1 MSSTPL
7 FLMNKVQLDVNEDNF
22 EQGVIQFSS
31 NNKNVEAEIKHNRST
46 LNNEPCE
53 F

>member
-1 MSSTPL
+1 
-7 FLMNKVQLDVNEDNF
+7 MNKVQLDVNEDNF
-22 EQGVIQFSS
+22 EQGVIQFS
-31 NNKNVEAEIKHNRST
+31 NNKNVEAETKYNRST